1 MAEESLGRIGNSIS
15 CQARSCA
22 SFLRNG
28 FPLDLQR
35 EPFELVERRLMSKC
49 RELFLGRAHEARLRA
64 RRAPLPRLRQ
74 PPPRHRAHHSTQRHP
89 AHPRSC
95 RNLFRSAHPRPSSS
109 ASRTGALCMSQLRPP
124 KLRSETASRRL
135 CCVHA
140 VAECHPAPRQQRVSP
155 SLSLPQA
162 KPAAR
167 LTLQFAPPSTSPR
180 VFTRHPHPTECPLE
194 SPSMRRPSGVKVSLG
209 HSFCG
214 HHSP

>member
-1 MAEESLGRIGNSIS
+1 MELVRGSWHTAPFSGLAGRIPRGRASAGRDYSDEVPHPPESQNLMPSQKLGR
-15 CQARSCA
+15 
-22 SFLRNG
+22 
-28 FPLDLQR
+28 
-35 EPFELVERRLMSKC
+35 V
-49 RELFLGRAHEARLRA
+49 RAG
-64 RRAPLPRLRQ
+64 
-74 PPPRHRAHHSTQRHP
+74 
-89 AHPRSC
+89 
-95 RNLFRSAHPRPSSS
+95 HPRPSSS

-209 HSFCG
+209 LSFCG